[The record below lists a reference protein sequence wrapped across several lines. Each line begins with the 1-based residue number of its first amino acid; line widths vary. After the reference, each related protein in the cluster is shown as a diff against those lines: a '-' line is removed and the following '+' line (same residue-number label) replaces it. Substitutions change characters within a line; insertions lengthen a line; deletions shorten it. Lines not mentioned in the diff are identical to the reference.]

1 MGNLVGGNEMRELF
15 SDELKKLHGRFM
27 EMGINISEQ
36 IYQATS
42 AFTQYDKKLAQ
53 QVIDD
58 DQRTNSEEIFLEKEA
73 LKLIA
78 LQQPVAS
85 DFREIISILKASSDL
100 ERIGDHAVNIA
111 RETLN
116 TSDQKNDVK
125 IEKQIGKM
133 AGDIRKMLEQ
143 VMDAYV
149 NRDERQA
156 RKGAE
161 KDLKIDQ
168 QYIDIRKAVTNAIE
182 SQETTAERGSSYLM
196 IDRLLERIGD
206 HIVNLCEWVVYN
218 QSGKI
223 VELNAGKI
231 SPELLQN

>member
-1 MGNLVGGNEMRELF
+1 MRELF

>member
-1 MGNLVGGNEMRELF
+1 MRELF

-168 QYIDIRKAVTNAIE
+168 QYIDIRKAC
-182 SQETTAERGSSYLM
+182 
-196 IDRLLERIGD
+196 LLYTSDAADE
-206 HIVNLCEWVVYN
+206 
-218 QSGKI
+218 
-223 VELNAGKI
+223 
-231 SPELLQN
+231 

>member
-1 MGNLVGGNEMRELF
+1 MIELF

-116 TSDQKNDVK
+116 TSNQKNDVK

-156 RKGAE
+156 RKVAE

-168 QYIDIRKAVTNAIE
+168 QYIDIRKAVTSAIE

>member
-1 MGNLVGGNEMRELF
+1 MRELF

-125 IEKQIGKM
+125 IEKQIGKI

>member
-1 MGNLVGGNEMRELF
+1 MRELF

-58 DQRTNSEEIFLEKEA
+58 DQRTNSEEIFLEKE
-73 LKLIA
+73 
-78 LQQPVAS
+78 
-85 DFREIISILKASSDL
+85 
-100 ERIGDHAVNIA
+100 AVNIA

-168 QYIDIRKAVTNAIE
+168 QYIDIRKAVTSAIE